1 MCFSPEAS
9 FAGGMIIS
17 TIGILTVRK
26 VHKPS
31 QLVFAC
37 IPLFFGIQQFAE
49 GLLWLAIPDPD
60 FRGLLNP
67 SKYIFLIMADV
78 LWPLIIPVSVL
89 LMEENRKRKSALWII
104 AGLGLILAGYYIY
117 CMLNFPVTP
126 QIKGYHIQ
134 YTNGFPKSLA
144 MIAFALYL
152 LVTITPLFIS
162 SIKRT
167 HLLGILMF
175 ISCLLTAIF
184 YRQYLTSVW
193 CFFAALISAVI
204 FWILKDSKKAFFSK
218 VNDLKI

>member
-17 TIGILTVRK
+17 TIGILTVTK

-49 GLLWLAIPDPD
+49 GMLWLAIPNAH
-60 FRGLLNP
+60 FGIFLKP

-78 LWPLIIPVSVL
+78 LWPLMIPVSVL
-89 LMEENRKRKSALWII
+89 LMEEKRYRKLALWILV
-104 AGLGLILAGYYIY
+104 GLGLILASYYIY
-117 CMLNFPVTP
+117 CMLNFTVSP

-144 MIAFALYL
+144 MVAFALYL
-152 LVTITPLFIS
+152 LVTIAPLFIS

-175 ISCLLTAIF
+175 LSCLVTAIF

-193 CFFAALISAVI
+193 CFFAAIISAVI
-204 FWILKDSKKAFFSK
+204 FWILKDSRRDF
-218 VNDLKI
+218 NLKIKVLKI